1 MARRSKSPFAPRS
14 YLHFDEPVKIRTAK
28 AIATSPETVAKWQFL
43 PFLRH
48 DIEIIRTRENSKG
61 CFTERPKVRPICYA
75 AHKDAAIYS
84 WYGAQLTELY
94 EACLHAKGL
103 SPCVTAFR
111 PNSGKSNIDHAGE
124 VFDWIKNC
132 GDGSAYA
139 FDITSFFDRLEHS
152 RLKTAWQQITGETR
166 LQNDH
171 FAVFKSL
178 TSYAFVHRNAAF
190 EAMKI
195 SKHNPRA
202 GGRRNICE
210 PGEFR
215 SLIRGAGLIG
225 KNTSGKGIPQG
236 SPMSAVLSNIY
247 LLDFDEAVA
256 AWVDERGGIYRR
268 YCDDI
273 LVAVPSSCSD
283 DVAEFV
289 QNKIT
294 ELALE
299 IQEEKTTQHQ
309 FQKTGEN
316 VHLDKPLSYLGFVF
330 DGSRVLIRTV
340 GISRYYAKMRSGV
353 RLAGQTMRKH
363 NAAKKTKRP
372 MHTRKLYVLY
382 SYVGRHNF
390 TSYAYRAARDL
401 KSPAIKRQIR
411 RHWKVLHEEIKSST
425 KKYLK

>member
-1 MARRSKSPFAPRS
+1 MSRRSKSPFAPRS
-14 YLHFDEPVKIRTAK
+14 YLHFDEPVKIRTAR
-28 AIATSPETVAKWQFL
+28 AIATCPDTVAKWPFL

-48 DIEIIRTRENSKG
+48 DIEIVRTRENSKG

-84 WYGAQLTELY
+84 WYGSQLTERY
-94 EACLHAKGL
+94 EARLIEMGL
-103 SPCVTAFR
+103 SQCVTAFR

-124 VFDWIKNC
+124 VFEWIRNC
-132 GDGSAYA
+132 GVGRAYA
-139 FDITSFFDRLEHS
+139 FDITSFFDRLDHP
-152 RLKTAWQQITGETR
+152 RLKADWEDLIGETR
-166 LQNDH
+166 LPSDQ

-178 TSYAFVHRNAAF
+178 TSFAYVHRNAAF
-190 EAMKI
+190 DALKI
-195 SKHNPRA
+195 SRHNPRA
-202 GGRRNICE
+202 GKRRRLCS

-215 SLIRGAGLIG
+215 ELIRGAGLVHR
-225 KNTSGKGIPQG
+225 NDSGKGIPQG

-247 LLDFDEAVA
+247 LLEFDEALA
-256 AWVDERGGIYRR
+256 AWIAERGGVYRR

-273 LVAVPSSCSD
+273 LVAVPASCSD

-289 QNKIT
+289 QGKIT
-294 ELALE
+294 DLALE
-299 IQEEKTTQHQ
+299 IQPEKTTEHQ
-309 FQKTGEN
+309 FQISGD
-316 VHLDKPLSYLGFVF
+316 VVQLDKPLSYLGFVF

-363 NAAKKTKRP
+363 NAKGKPHEP
-372 MHTRKLYVLY
+372 MRTRKLFVLY

-401 KSPAIKRQIR
+401 KSPAIKKQIR
-411 RHWKVLHEEIKSST
+411 RHWAALKEEIKKSS
-425 KKYLK
+425 KNYKV